1 MKKSWHIISYSTHIY
16 YLWQYIHINEHSAKK
31 SNGMGHDLHCN
42 EKETLMCGAQI
53 NKPDHY
59 LSTYDCQ
66 ELWSIWHKW
75 QKLSYLRK

>member
-1 MKKSWHIISYSTHIY
+1 MNTR
-16 YLWQYIHINEHSAKK
+16 QKK

-59 LSTYDCQ
+59 LLTYDCQ
-66 ELWSIWHKW
+66 EL
-75 QKLSYLRK
+75 